1 MSRNALSKFQKSPK
15 IRIRQVIVIPKVF
28 TYSARTLP
36 REIRTRTDNPV
47 CLVRLSWP
55 WKPPLFKKAFR
66 SFPRCNGWELRTA
79 AISAI
84 RILEADSQRRV
95 VTMADRSLMAKM
107 SVTFDSNVHT
117 SNCERR
123 CERIYHPHII
133 KDDLYTVRVTMRIAC
148 GAIPML
154 NAAVNCFQDID
165 SECESRGRK
174 PKKDRDH
181 CDAECAKTERFA
193 RSRACKEFLHRRL
206 LYSVVIIE
214 LISNS
219 SPPGLKKND
228 WLFPRNC
235 CT

>member
-1 MSRNALSKFQKSPK
+1 MGPECLDRISSSVENMPGKNGDIISRVEKKYEIL
-15 IRIRQVIVIPKVF
+15 
-28 TYSARTLP
+28 YS
-36 REIRTRTDNPV
+36 
-47 CLVRLSWP
+47 
-55 WKPPLFKKAFR
+55 
-66 SFPRCNGWELRTA
+66 
-79 AISAI
+79 
-84 RILEADSQRRV
+84 
-95 VTMADRSLMAKM
+95 
-107 SVTFDSNVHT
+107 
-117 SNCERR
+117 
-123 CERIYHPHII
+123 
-133 KDDLYTVRVTMRIAC
+133 AC